1 LLNLPGEQ
9 YVSSPFTQPHS
20 SSGAERNKGDKIMK
34 TEKKI
39 KIREDL
45 ILVRLKI
52 RSDNAHYYEY
62 FKNLKK
68 EDSPETDIERD
79 RRYK

>member
-1 LLNLPGEQ
+1 
-9 YVSSPFTQPHS
+9 
-20 SSGAERNKGDKIMK
+20 MK